1 MKDGIYADI
10 LTSRGS
16 ILIELFYQKAPGTVA
31 NFIGLVNGQIKNDF
45 KPLGTPFYDNLKFH
59 RVISDFMI
67 QSGCPLG
74 SGAGGPGYKFEDE
87 FHEDLKHD
95 KPGVLS
101 MANSGPSSNGSQF
114 FITHLKTPWLDG
126 KHSVFGQVVDGQE
139 NVNLIQQDDIINK
152 VSIIRH
158 GEKANEFDSVKVFKK
173 FISTSLNKI
182 KDVKKKEI
190 EVLKELTKGFEKHKD
205 GLFYKIIK
213 KTNGLRPSKGKNVEV
228 HYKGMLLN
236 NTIFDS
242 SYDRNKPIVFQIG
255 VGQVIKGWD
264 IGISLLNEGEEAV
277 LIIPPDLAYGSA
289 GAGGVIPPNSTLIFE
304 VKLLKIS

>member
-74 SGAGGPGYKFEDE
+74 SGSGGPGYKFEDE

-101 MANSGPSSNGSQF
+101 NITNRFAKFKISVKRIIQTPDKKTKKATIVI
-114 FITHLKTPWLDG
+114 ITHKTT
-126 KHSVFGQVVDGQE
+126 E
-139 NVNLIQQDDIINK
+139 INAK
-152 VSIIRH
+152 NCLS
-158 GEKANEFDSVKVFKK
+158 VFKK
-173 FISTSLNKI
+173 NKDI
-182 KDVKKKEI
+182 
-190 EVLKELTKGFEKHKD
+190 LKF
-205 GLFYKIIK
+205 
-213 KTNGLRPSKGKNVEV
+213 P
-228 HYKGMLLN
+228 
-236 NTIFDS
+236 
-242 SYDRNKPIVFQIG
+242 
-255 VGQVIKGWD
+255 
-264 IGISLLNEGEEAV
+264 
-277 LIIPPDLAYGSA
+277 
-289 GAGGVIPPNSTLIFE
+289 TLIR
-304 VKLLKIS
+304 LYN

>member
-1 MKDGIYADI
+1 MNEGIYAKINTNIGDI
-10 LTSRGS
+10 IILLHYKLT
-16 ILIELFYQKAPGTVA
+16 PGTVA
-31 NFIGLVNGQIKNDF
+31 NFVGLCDGEIDNTFRSKN
-45 KPLGTPFYDNLKFH
+45 KSFYDGLNFH
-59 RVISDFMI
+59 RVIPDFMV
-67 QSGCPLG
+67 QAGCPQG
-74 SGAGGPGYKFEDE
+74 TGMGDPGYKFDDE
-87 FHEDLKHD
+87 FHEDLKHN

-114 FITHLKTPWLDG
+114 FITHIKTPWLDG

-182 KDVKKKEI
+182 KDLKKKET

-213 KTNGLRPSKGKNVEV
+213 KTNGLSPSKGKNVEV

-289 GAGGVIPPNSTLIFE
+289 GAGNVIPPNSSLIFE